1 VSVDTFVQW
10 IELRTSVLIA
20 GRGWGIVF
28 SVELVRKSWAL
39 ESTGRVHLSMPRRAA
54 IHDRA
59 PGNRPR
65 TRDVACARSRTTSAE
80 ASSAQANSL
89 ARGGCPATADVL
101 PALCSRKLHFFKF
114 SPSLIALFLSL
125 LSVFSAARVLGQ
137 CAGKVSSPA
146 AVADCAARETPRQGP
161 AILDSAHPYTLAEL
175 IDIAEEHNPSTRV
188 VWERAKQ
195 KAHELGLA
203 KSAYYPKLDGLA
215 VFGDERL
222 INPFPKPLA
231 PRGYVMVEIPDVRP
245 EIALQYLIFDFGKRG
260 ASVALA
266 KDEKLAAGADVIQEN
281 QALAFRVA
289 SAYYLLVTAQE
300 KLQAAEDTLKTA
312 QTTQD
317 AAENRLNNGLAT
329 LPDVLNA
336 RAQTSQAV
344 FDEESADGD
353 EKIARV
359 KLSEVVGAD
368 PSPNLLIDSQRSAP
382 LPDRLSMSIEALID
396 RAMENRPELMAQALR
411 LRAAEARIRAARAE
425 YKPQIALSGS
435 AAQTSLWPAADYGHL
450 GAASEPTWSVA
461 LGVHWR
467 IFDGG
472 ARKNELSIAQSQHR
486 EAEDELTEIHDQTV
500 REVWT
505 AYIAFRTALRKQ
517 DAAVALLEA
526 ANSSYSASLDAY
538 KCGVRNLVDVV
549 TAENQLAQAR
559 LSSVSARSE
568 LFLEA
573 VNLEFAT
580 GSLLRSQ
587 PPATGLQSP
596 DHHR

>member
-1 VSVDTFVQW
+1 M
-10 IELRTSVLIA
+10 R
-20 GRGWGIVF
+20 F
-28 SVELVRKSWAL
+28 SVELAWTSWAWQ
-39 ESTGRVHLSMPRRAA
+39 STGRLHLSKSKQSSVHESGARQPPPLEGCWECSHTRRERGGSGAKL
-54 IHDRA
+54 
-59 PGNRPR
+59 
-65 TRDVACARSRTTSAE
+65 
-80 ASSAQANSL
+80 NSL
-89 ARGGCPATADVL
+89 PGGACPAIADVWRACL
-101 PALCSRKLHFFKF
+101 VQSRLFKHKMLLNV
-114 SPSLIALFLSL
+114 SVASL
-125 LSVFSAARVLGQ
+125 LLLTPAARVLGQ

-146 AVADCAARETPRQGP
+146 AAADCASHETPREGT
-161 AILDSAHPYTLAEL
+161 AILDPAHPYTLAEL
-175 IDIAEEHNPSTRV
+175 IDLAEEHNPSTRV

-195 KAHELGLA
+195 KARELGLA
-203 KSAYYPKLDGLA
+203 KSAYYPKLEGLA

-231 PRGYVMVEIPDVRP
+231 PRGYVTVEVPEVRP
-245 EIALQYLIFDFGKRG
+245 EVALEYLIFDFGKRE
-260 ASVALA
+260 ASVELA
-266 KDEKLAAGADVIQEN
+266 KDERFAAGADVIQVN
-281 QALAFRVA
+281 QELAFRVA
-289 SAYYLLVTAQE
+289 SAYYVLVTAQE
-300 KLQAAEDTLKTA
+300 RLQAAQDTLRTA

-317 AAENRLNNGLAT
+317 AAENRLKNGLAT

-336 RAQTSQAV
+336 HAQTSQAV

-368 PSPNLLIDSQRSAP
+368 PSPNIVIDGQRSVP
-382 LPDRLSMSIEALID
+382 LPDRLNMSIEALID
-396 RAMENRPELMAQALR
+396 RAMENRPELMAQTLR
-411 LRAAEARIRAARAE
+411 IRSAEARVRAARAE

-435 AAQTSLWPAADYGHL
+435 VAQTSLWPSADYGQL
-450 GAASEPTWSVA
+450 GPASEPTWSVA
-461 LGVHWR
+461 LGIHWR

-472 ARKNELSIAQSQHR
+472 ARKNELSIAKSEHR
-486 EAEDELTEIHDQTV
+486 EAADKLTEIHDQTT

-526 ANSSYSASLDAY
+526 ANASYSASLDAY
-538 KCGVRNLVDVV
+538 KYGVRNLVDVV

-580 GSLLRSQ
+580 GNLLRSQ
-587 PPATGLQSP
+587 PTATQLQSP
-596 DHHR
+596 DTRP

>member
-1 VSVDTFVQW
+1 MGHARTKYASKNTKGCTFQCAGKARSATGRHATASAREILVLLIHDPPARKQYGESKLTHVRGVFSDRGRVTD
-10 IELRTSVLIA
+10 IELEKPRLFRRNVLLNVPFLLLLLA
-20 GRGWGIVF
+20 F
-28 SVELVRKSWAL
+28 SV
-39 ESTGRVHLSMPRRAA
+39 
-54 IHDRA
+54 
-59 PGNRPR
+59 
-65 TRDVACARSRTTSAE
+65 
-80 ASSAQANSL
+80 
-89 ARGGCPATADVL
+89 
-101 PALCSRKLHFFKF
+101 
-114 SPSLIALFLSL
+114 
-125 LSVFSAARVLGQ
+125 ARVLGQ

-146 AVADCAARETPRQGP
+146 TVADCAARETPREGT
-161 AILDSAHPYTLAEL
+161 AILDPAHPYTLAEL

-188 VWERAKQ
+188 AWERAKQ
-195 KAHELGLA
+195 KARDLELT
-203 KSAYYPKLDGLA
+203 KSAYYPKLEGLA

-231 PRGYVMVEIPDVRP
+231 PRGYVMVEVPDVRP
-245 EIALQYLIFDFGKRG
+245 EVVLQYLIFDFGKRE
-260 ASVALA
+260 ANVDLA
-266 KDEKLAAGADVIQEN
+266 KQEKFAAGADVIQVN

-300 KLQAAEDTLKTA
+300 RLQAAQDTLRTA

-317 AAENRLNNGLAT
+317 AAEDKLKNGLAT

-359 KLSEVVGAD
+359 KLTEVVGAD
-368 PSPNLLIDSQRSAP
+368 PSPNIVIDTQRSVP
-382 LPDRLSMSIEALID
+382 LPDRLTMSIDALID
-396 RAMENRPELMAQALR
+396 RAMKNRPELMGQTLR
-411 LRAAEARIRAARAE
+411 IRAAEARIRAAQAE

-435 AAQTSLWPAADYGHL
+435 VAQTSLWPSADYGQL
-450 GAASEPTWSVA
+450 GPASEPTWSIS

-467 IFDGG
+467 IFDAGE
-472 ARKNELSIAQSQHR
+472 RKNELSIAKSEHR
-486 EAEDELTEIHDQTV
+486 EAEDELTEIHDQTT

-505 AYIAFRTALRKQ
+505 AYIAFRTALRKHE
-517 DAAVALLEA
+517 AAAALLEA

-538 KCGVRNLVDVV
+538 KYGVRNLVDVV

-580 GSLLRSQ
+580 GNLLRSQ

-596 DHHR
+596 DGHP